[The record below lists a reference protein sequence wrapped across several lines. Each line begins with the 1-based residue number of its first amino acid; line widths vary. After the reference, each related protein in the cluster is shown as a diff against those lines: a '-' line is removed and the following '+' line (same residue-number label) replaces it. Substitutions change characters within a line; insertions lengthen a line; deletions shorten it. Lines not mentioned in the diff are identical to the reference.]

1 MKLGGLVCGV
11 GATVVTSRI
20 AESGWLEIGGLV
32 ENLRFCVA
40 AGLTA
45 IVLLLASAMRE
56 MVEAIVHIMAVIW
69 VISPWSVAK
78 VVEEVD

>member
-1 MKLGGLVCGV
+1 M
-11 GATVVTSRI
+11 
-20 AESGWLEIGGLV
+20 
-32 ENLRFCVA
+32 A

-45 IVLLLASAMRE
+45 IVLLLASAMWE